1 MPLDGLRAWI
11 GEVERKLGMRT
22 RVFLVLATI
31 AIGGAGA
38 AIYLALDTRD
48 DAVSESDVRA
58 LQERLEDRV
67 ATGGATGPGADLTQ
81 LEAEVNALEAEVEQ
95 LRGEPGASKDDGAAG
110 SGGIGTGTD
119 DASGGTGGGGGAT
132 PDEASDGGATADGDG
147 VSKSRLRDLLE
158 QAKKRNERAEEEAA
172 EAEGQSDRSAEGE

>member
-48 DAVSESDVRA
+48 TAVSESDVRA
-58 LQERLEDRV
+58 LQEDLE
-67 ATGGATGPGADLTQ
+67 AQIAAGGATAGGSSVSELESQ
-81 LEAEVNALEAEVEQ
+81 LRALEAEVDQ
-95 LRGEPGASKDDGAAG
+95 LRGEVPGAEGGG
-110 SGGIGTGTD
+110 SSRRPGSSGTGAGALPDGTGNGV
-119 DASGGTGGGGGAT
+119 DALPEGTGGAVAPG
-132 PDEASDGGATADGDG
+132 PEIRSDD
-147 VSKSRLRDLLE
+147 KP
-158 QAKKRNERAEEEAA
+158 
-172 EAEGQSDRSAEGE
+172 